1 MATVFKC
8 DRCGKIVNVKTEM
21 FNFHVSVSGFLY
33 SKNYD
38 ICKNCHNDFIKFMNN
53 SEVNNENN

>member
-8 DRCGKIVNVKTEM
+8 DRCEKIVNDKAEM
-21 FNFHVSVSGFLY
+21 FNFCVTSGFFY
-33 SKNYD
+33 IKNYE
-38 ICKNCHNDFIKFMNN
+38 ICKNCHNDFINYMNN